1 MVRVLIVDD
10 QRIVREGIKIL
21 LHESKE
27 IEIIG
32 DASNGKEG
40 LKKIE
45 FLKPDVVLLDIEMPE
60 VSGLTVAE
68 NICRHFPN
76 VKTIML
82 SSHQDE
88 KYVKKATESG
98 AKGYLLKNAS
108 SEELEWSIK
117 LVNQGYSAIKSDLL
131 EQQFSHQ
138 TISEPDLKLDKDL
151 KTARKYPNGSTT
163 VLSKR
168 DQENLNKLEFL
179 LADKK
184 DAAKQTHF
192 SQKSNNFK
200 RNKQRKSFFHRL
212 FHTVKVSQAKRTI
225 LSFEFRLLVFIILF
239 CLGLL
244 VFIALS

>member
-1 MVRVLIVDD
+1 MVRILIVDD
-10 QRIVREGIKIL
+10 QKIVREGIKIL
-21 LHESKE
+21 LDESKE

-40 LKKIE
+40 LEKIE
-45 FLKPDVVLLDIEMPE
+45 FLQPDIVLLDIEMPGI
-60 VSGLTVAE
+60 SGLTVAE
-68 NICRHFPN
+68 NIRSEFPK

-82 SSHQDE
+82 STHEDE

-108 SEELEWSIK
+108 SQELEWSIK
-117 LVNQGYSAIKSDLL
+117 LVHQGYSAIKSDLL
-131 EQQFSHQ
+131 EQQFHQ
-138 TISEPDLKLDKDL
+138 TISESDLQLDEDL
-151 KTARKYPNGSTT
+151 RTNSKYPSSSTT

-179 LADKK
+179 LADRGV
-184 DAAKQTHF
+184 AEQPSHF
-192 SQKSNNFK
+192 SQKSNNPK
-200 RNKQRKSFFHRL
+200 RNKQRRSF
-212 FHTVKVSQAKRTI
+212 FHTVKVSQAKKTI

-244 VFIALS
+244 VSIALS